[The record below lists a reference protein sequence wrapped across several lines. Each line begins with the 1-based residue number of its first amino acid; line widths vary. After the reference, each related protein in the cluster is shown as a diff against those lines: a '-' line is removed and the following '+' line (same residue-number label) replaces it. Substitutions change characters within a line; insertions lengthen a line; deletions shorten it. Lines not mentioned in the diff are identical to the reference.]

1 MWLNPTNEN
10 TFPPGLIDA
19 LTSHSNLLL
28 GVITPRPG
36 DPTTVRETEDQ
47 RLRLQMQADALQPLD
62 DEEDGSSTRAK
73 ATPVSTID
81 QYSSDILEEATQFLR
96 LQVS

>member
-19 LTSHSNLLL
+19 LTSHSNVLL
-28 GVITPRPG
+28 GVVTPRPG
-36 DPTTVRETEDQ
+36 DPTVRETGAQ

-62 DEEDGSSTRAK
+62 DDEDTGGSSTRAK
-73 ATPVSTID
+73 ATPVSAVD
-81 QYSSDILEEATQFLR
+81 Q
-96 LQVS
+96 